1 MLGMKKNLLCLI
13 VFFMITTVCVANE
26 YREMVKKCDEVAEA
40 EQKVAMSNIQMVQ
53 VFDEQKDCYKNV
65 ANKIINTEYA
75 QNKQKIKAEFDKL
88 VNVSSELAYSMQ
100 YPDSCNPNCGTI
112 VGLNAATSELEIL
125 KAYLQQLLY
134 TIGTTP

>member
-1 MLGMKKNLLCLI
+1 MLSMRRILLHLI
-13 VFFMITTVCVANE
+13 VFFMITPVCVANE

-40 EQKVAMSNIQMVQ
+40 EQQVATSNIQIVQ
-53 VFDEQKDCYKNV
+53 IVDKQKDCYKNI

-75 QNKQKIKAEFDKL
+75 QNKQNMKAEFDKL

-112 VGLNAATSELEIL
+112 VGLNAATSELEML
-125 KAYLQQLLY
+125 KAYVQQLLHAMR
-134 TIGTTP
+134 IKL

>member
-1 MLGMKKNLLCLI
+1 MRRLLFY
-13 VFFMITTVCVANE
+13 VFVSILSTTAYAVTDYE
-26 YREMVKKCDEVAEA
+26 PMFKSCDELA
-40 EQKVAMSNIQMVQ
+40 QKGQQNASSTIQMVRI
-53 VFDEQKDCYKNV
+53 VEEQKDCYKNV
-65 ANKIINTEYA
+65 ANKIIDTEYA
-75 QNKQKIKAEFDKL
+75 KNKQQMVSEFNNFIKI
-88 VNVSSELAYSMQ
+88 SSDIAYSMQ

>member
-1 MLGMKKNLLCLI
+1 MSGMKKNLLCLI

-40 EQKVAMSNIQMVQ
+40 EQNVAMSTIQMGQ
-53 VFDEQKDCYKNV
+53 GFDEQKDCYKNV

-88 VNVSSELAYSMQ
+88 INVSSELVYSMQ

-112 VGLNAATSELEIL
+112 VGLNAASSGLEII
-125 KAYLQQLLY
+125 KVYVKQLLH
-134 TIGTTP
+134 IVSPE